1 MQDICGKKQLNY
13 HLYYREYYWANYTT
27 GLGASLHELGHT
39 FDLAHTPSG
48 IMARGFDDL
57 NKVFIVQ
64 RSKGSLLGDQYGGNR
79 RSLSESSSLTGDITE
94 EAGQRGS
101 MQVKVIEPN
110 NRRYKDICFGSPYR
124 KVPLETGYIN
134 CKLADA
140 FFISISFLDV
150 HLL

>member
-1 MQDICGKKQLNY
+1 
-13 HLYYREYYWANYTT
+13 
-27 GLGASLHELGHT
+27 
-39 FDLAHTPSG
+39 
-48 IMARGFDDL
+48 MARGFDDL

-140 FFISISFLDV
+140 FDTHIFFGSTPVVIYSQVDSSTIKPSNNYISFAWPTVCLSV
-150 HLL
+150 

>member
-1 MQDICGKKQLNY
+1 MFAGSNSKLADSQNA
-13 HLYYREYYWANYTT
+13 RENSNP
-27 GLGASLHELGHT
+27 GLFETQQILKRS
-39 FDLAHTPSG
+39 S
-48 IMARGFDDL
+48 
-57 NKVFIVQ
+57 KVFIVQ

-124 KVPLETGYIN
+124 KVPLETRYIN
-134 CKLADA
+134 CKLTDA